1 MTIHGPRSWRLQ
13 RWEEIPESTGR
24 QIHRRG
30 GDDRIRGKHI
40 TESKKKQK
48 TIKQRKMAAADSGD
62 KAQLSL
68 QKIS

>member
-1 MTIHGPRSWRLQ
+1 MTVHGPRSWRLQ

-24 QIHRRG
+24 HIHRRG

-40 TESKKKQK
+40 TESKKESP
-48 TIKQRKMAAADSGD
+48 IKQRKMAAADSGD
-62 KAQLSL
+62 EAQLPL